1 MKKPPT
7 KILFICLGNICRS
20 PMAETIF
27 NRIVENHSAQDDYV
41 VDSAGLIGFHAGEPA
56 DSRMQR
62 HARMHGYNI
71 THKSRKIKDFDF
83 DNYDIIV
90 AMDEDNL
97 ERLNDIA
104 LTLEA
109 QSKIVRMTDY
119 CKIYSDDCVPDPY
132 YGGEQGFE
140 HVISLLEDACKGLFE
155 ETRRLN

>member
-1 MKKPPT
+1 
-7 KILFICLGNICRS
+7 
-20 PMAETIF
+20 MAI
-27 NRIVENHSAQDDYV
+27 YV
-41 VDSAGLIGFHAGEPA
+41 VVRWLRQYSIELSRITQHKMIMLLIQLLIGFHAGEPA

-83 DNYDIIV
+83 DDYDLIV

-104 LTLEA
+104 PTLEA